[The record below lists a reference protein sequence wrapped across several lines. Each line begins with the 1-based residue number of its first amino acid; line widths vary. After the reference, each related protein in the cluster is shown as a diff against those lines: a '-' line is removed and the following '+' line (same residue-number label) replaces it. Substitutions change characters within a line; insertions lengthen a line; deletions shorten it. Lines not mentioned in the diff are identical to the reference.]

1 MDIIEKCMYKCKS
14 PRYKTCFDCSRCG
27 CSHDGKTIE
36 EKSHKKVGK
45 PRRTLSEER
54 PKRPRNDPAMLSYY
68 EPVADYE
75 YEYESDFQYEDIS
88 LRSFPSRSK
97 ASSSTHNGIIDAL
110 SIRKFFNIPI
120 SKISSLPSKKDLEE
134 TQVFS
139 DMNIGSRN

>member
-1 MDIIEKCMYKCKS
+1 
-14 PRYKTCFDCSRCG
+14 
-27 CSHDGKTIE
+27 
-36 EKSHKKVGK
+36 
-45 PRRTLSEER
+45 
-54 PKRPRNDPAMLSYY
+54 MLSYY